1 MKEVKRWLEKA
12 EKDLLAARVNLQQGL
27 YEISAFLSHQAA
39 EKALKALYILKFK
52 RLWKIHDL
60 EKLCL
65 TLKAGK
71 EMVRISRELNPHYT
85 ETRYPV
91 ETKYT
96 EEIAKIAVENA
107 KKVVEWVKEK
117 LKRSRKV

>member
-1 MKEVKRWLEKA
+1 MKEVKKWIEKA
-12 EKDLLAARVNLQQGL
+12 EKDLMAAEINLNQGL
-27 YEISAFLSHQAA
+27 FEISAFLSHQAA

-65 TLKAGK
+65 AIKSSK
-71 EMVRISRELNPHYT
+71 KIINISKKLNPHYI

-91 ETKYT
+91 DIEYTK
-96 EEIAKIAVENA
+96 EIADEAFNNA
-107 KKVVEWVKEK
+107 KMVVEWVKEK
-117 LKRSRKV
+117 LKKSRRK

>member
-1 MKEVKRWLEKA
+1 DAEFNLEGRRFEVA
-12 EKDLLAARVNLQQGL
+12 
-27 YEISAFLSHQAA
+27 SFLSHQAA

-65 TLKAGK
+65 ALEVDREVLK
-71 EMVRISRELNPHYT
+71 ISRELNPHYI

-91 ETKYT
+91 EAEYTKT
-96 EEIAKIAVENA
+96 IAKNALENA
-107 KKVVEWVKEK
+107 RRVVVWVKKK
-117 LKRSRKV
+117 LKK